1 MCASNESEN
10 CAKDESWST
19 GLMFPQSARSVMCG
33 VAGGVV
39 TGRTGARTGVRG
51 DFLVCCRRFARLLGV
66 AVLCLHVKGCSKGAH
81 CVLEA
86 AAMGEKKANACGFR
100 VDVTPMGN
108 GPSPVIQPRKAT
120 FVYLCAGCAI
130 VCRERVHV
138 GSTRVVYRHRK
149 KSSGK
154 IPPIDVA

>member
-51 DFLVCCRRFARLLGV
+51 DFLGFCRRFERLFGEGTV
-66 AVLCLHVKGCSKGAH
+66 CLHIKGCGEGAH
-81 CVLEA
+81 CVSDT
-86 AAMGEKKANACGFR
+86 AAMGGKNANACGFS
-100 VDVTPMGN
+100 VDVTPVGD
-108 GPSPVIQPRKAT
+108 GPSPVMQPRKAT

-130 VCRERVHV
+130 FCRERVHV
-138 GSTRVVYRHRK
+138 GSTRVVYRHKK

-154 IPPIDVA
+154 IPSIDVA

>member
-51 DFLVCCRRFARLLGV
+51 DFLGFCRRFARLFGA
-66 AVLCLHVKGCSKGAH
+66 AVLCLHVKGCSEGAH
-81 CVLEA
+81 CGLEA
-86 AAMGEKKANACGFR
+86 AAMGGKNANACGFSA
-100 VDVTPMGN
+100 DVTPTGD

-120 FVYLCAGCAI
+120 LVYLCAWC
-130 VCRERVHV
+130 VLYSRKSVQF
-138 GSTRVVYRHRK
+138 GSTRAVYKHKRK
-149 KSSGK
+149 SNGRN
-154 IPPIDVA
+154 PPIDVV